1 MEGGA
6 GTGRHGDVGI
16 PVLGPILSAQAVDHE
31 RRLTELRGKLQVL
44 LARRAR
50 RAMVG
55 AKGEARGTE
64 AHFHGEAEGQAGVG
78 GTEQECAGMAGGPLP
93 SGMSGGGVWSRR
105 GVWGN
110 ALVRDRGGDVD
121 AVPDRRK
128 AARLVTHLKVS
139 HGNQV
144 TLNATR
150 EQENW
155 EAVGGLRN
163 PALAVARVPGLRD
176 AGRRVRASLEEYLD
190 MHPDLLVDVTEC
202 VERGKDGIAE
212 ERIGDLAGQVARA
225 IGARPS
231 RLGHRSV

>member
-1 MEGGA
+1 
-6 GTGRHGDVGI
+6 
-16 PVLGPILSAQAVDHE
+16 
-31 RRLTELRGKLQVL
+31 
-44 LARRAR
+44 
-50 RAMVG
+50 MVG

-128 AARLVTHLKVS
+128 AARPVTHLKVS

-144 TLNATR
+144 TLKATR

-155 EAVGGLRN
+155 EAVGGMRN

-176 AGRRVRASLEEYLD
+176 AGRRVRRCL
-190 MHPDLLVDVTEC
+190 
-202 VERGKDGIAE
+202 
-212 ERIGDLAGQVARA
+212 LAGTGRVTNGGPHFVAKSGPTFSPR
-225 IGARPS
+225 GYRPRDQRFDAVFS
-231 RLGHRSV
+231 RVPAA